1 MKAVGMNTLTNA
13 AMAVAV
19 IASLLLIYGA
29 IRLIRVQSTRTRGW
43 LMLAA
48 ALVILMNVMIW
59 TA

>member
-1 MKAVGMNTLTNA
+1 MNNLTSA

-29 IRLIRVQSTRTRGW
+29 IRLIRLRATRTRGW

-59 TA
+59 TV

>member
-1 MKAVGMNTLTNA
+1 MNSLTSA

-19 IASLLLIYGA
+19 IASLLLAYGA
-29 IRLIRVQSTRTRGW
+29 VRLLRDPAARTRGW

-59 TA
+59 TV

>member
-1 MKAVGMNTLTNA
+1 MNSFTSA
-13 AMAVAV
+13 AMAIAV

-29 IRLIRVQSTRTRGW
+29 ARLLRAKETRTRGW

-59 TA
+59 TV